1 MDTPPTPTGKY
12 PFVGFTLAAFVGVL
26 LADYLTPTF
35 RVALLTFL
43 TAFLVWGIV
52 RRTAVLLLLLAA
64 TFFLMHGLQFD
75 RNSARQLKTDLG
87 AREMT
92 VAGSGV
98 VDSVPNVITSSN
110 EKVRC
115 EFQLADATLSNGSQN
130 LALLVNWPDATPEI
144 GDRLE
149 FEGTLSNI
157 APPRNPGEF
166 DYAVWLARQQIFS
179 QVNVAYAKDAHL
191 FSVGSEWNLR
201 RMANR
206 IKLKLA
212 DIITR
217 DLTASPVEAGVISAM
232 MLGAKDDTP
241 DSTLE
246 LFMRTGTF
254 HLFSVSGLHVTML
267 AAITLFSLTTLRVPR
282 RCALF
287 LTIPA
292 VFAYALITGWSPSS
306 VRAAIMTSIFVIATL
321 ADRPSLSINTLAL
334 ACFFILIAN
343 TNQLFGAGFQLS
355 FSVVAVIILCS
366 GPLSRR
372 LQKLCEPDPF
382 LPKKLLTPSQKSR
395 WLLGNKASQTLA
407 VTLTAWVGSLP
418 MTAWYFSLLSPAA
431 VIANLLVIP
440 VAFGI
445 LALAVLS
452 VLSSIA
458 SSALVVAFN
467 NANWALVKCLLAT
480 LAAVNW
486 LPGSS
491 VYVGPHW
498 WQRPSQQRLT
508 VFDLGC
514 GGAIAIETS
523 HSCWLV
529 DCGSDSDYRRVVRH
543 YLQQRG
549 INRVDGIFLTHGDGT
564 HVGGIGQFRMD
575 FPEALVYMPQAGRK
589 SLVFRRLIDPKTVRW
604 IASRTSFELDRN
616 ARIDVLW
623 PPPVVDSGRAD
634 DHALLLKLT
643 LENQRFLLAG
653 DTGFTAEMELM
664 SRAAETLRSDWLVL
678 GRDRDDPGGA
688 RGFFQKVGAAT
699 VLTTAKNFP
708 SPERVPLSWI
718 EICRKLHMKL
728 VRFDESGAVQVDVDS
743 DVTRMKTF
751 AGER

>member
-1 MDTPPTPTGKY
+1 MGKY

-43 TAFLVWGIV
+43 AAFVVWGIV
-52 RRTAVLLLLLAA
+52 RKTATLLILLAA
-64 TFFLMHGLQFD
+64 TFFLMHALQFD
-75 RNSARQLKTDLG
+75 RNPARQLKTDLG

-98 VDSVPNVITSSN
+98 VDSVPSVITSSN
-110 EKVRC
+110 GKVRC
-115 EFQLADATLSNGSQN
+115 EFELRNAVISNGAHN
-130 LALLVNWPDATPEI
+130 LSVLINWPDATPQI

-157 APPRNPGEF
+157 AAPRNPGEF
-166 DYAVWLARQQIFS
+166 DYAAWLARRQIFS
-179 QVNVAYAKDAHL
+179 QVNVAYAKDAHV

-201 RMANR
+201 RLANR

-212 DIITR
+212 NIITR

-232 MLGAKDDTP
+232 MLGTKDDTP

-267 AAITLFSLTTLRVPR
+267 AAITLFFLTTLRVPR
-282 RCALF
+282 RSALF

-334 ACFFILIAN
+334 ACFFILIGN
-343 TNQLFGAGFQLS
+343 TNQLFAAGFQLS

-366 GPLSRR
+366 SPLSQH

-382 LPKKLLTPSQKSR
+382 LPKKLLTPFQRSR
-395 WLLGNKASQTLA
+395 WLLGNSASRKMAL
-407 VTLTAWVGSLP
+407 TLTAWAGSLP

-445 LALAVLS
+445 LGLAVLS
-452 VLSSIA
+452 VLSSIV
-458 SSALVVAFN
+458 SSTLLVAFN
-467 NANWALVKCLLAT
+467 NANWVLVKSLLAI
-480 LAAVNW
+480 LAAVNS
-486 LPGSS
+486 LPCSSMFVGS
-491 VYVGPHW
+491 HW
-498 WQRPSQQRLT
+498 WQRPSQQRIT

-514 GGAIAIETS
+514 GGATAIETS
-523 HSCWLV
+523 GHCWLV

-575 FPEALVYMPQAGRK
+575 FPEAAVYVPEAGRK
-589 SLVFRRLIDPKTVRW
+589 SLVFRRLIDPKTVHW
-604 IASRTSFELDRN
+604 ISSGTSFELDRN

-634 DHALLLKLT
+634 DHAFLLKLT

-664 SRAAETLRSDWLVL
+664 THSAKALRSDWLVL

-688 RGFFQKVGAAT
+688 RGFFQKVGAKT
-699 VLTTAKNFP
+699 VLTTGKNFP
-708 SPERVPLSWI
+708 SPERVPVSWI

-728 VRFDESGAVQVDVDS
+728 VRFDESGAVQVDVDNGL
-743 DVTRMKTF
+743 TRMKTF
-751 AGER
+751 ADQR

>member
-1 MDTPPTPTGKY
+1 MGKY

-43 TAFLVWGIV
+43 AAFVVWGIV
-52 RRTAVLLLLLAA
+52 KKTATLLILLAA
-64 TFFLMHGLQFD
+64 TFLLMHALQFD
-75 RNSARQLKTDLG
+75 RNPARQLKTDLG

-98 VDSVPNVITSSN
+98 VDSVPSVITSSN
-110 EKVRC
+110 GKVRS
-115 EFQLADATLSNGSQN
+115 EFELKRSVLSNGANN
-130 LALLVNWPDATPEI
+130 LSLLVNWPDATPQI

-166 DYAVWLARQQIFS
+166 DYAAWLARRQIFS
-179 QVNVAYAKDAHL
+179 LVNVAYAKDAHV

-201 RMANR
+201 RLANR

-212 DIITR
+212 NIITR

-232 MLGAKDDTP
+232 MLGTKDDTP

-267 AAITLFSLTTLRVPR
+267 AAITLFFLTTLRVPR
-282 RCALF
+282 RSALF

-334 ACFFILIAN
+334 ACFFILIGN
-343 TNQLFGAGFQLS
+343 TNQLFAAGFQLS

-366 GPLSRR
+366 SPLSQH

-382 LPKKLLTPSQKSR
+382 LPKKLLTPFQRSR
-395 WLLGNKASQTLA
+395 WLLGNSASRKMAL
-407 VTLTAWVGSLP
+407 TLTAWAGSLP

-445 LALAVLS
+445 LGLAVLS
-452 VLSSIA
+452 VLSSIV
-458 SSALVVAFN
+458 SSTLLVAFN
-467 NANWALVKCLLAT
+467 NANWALVKSLLAI
-480 LAAVNW
+480 LAAVNS

-491 VYVGPHW
+491 MFVGSHW
-498 WQRPSQQRLT
+498 WQRPSQQRVT

-514 GGAIAIETS
+514 GGATAIETS
-523 HSCWLV
+523 GHCWLV

-575 FPEALVYMPQAGRK
+575 FPEAAVYVPEAGRK
-589 SLVFRRLIDPKTVRW
+589 SLVFRRLIDPKTVHW
-604 IASRTSFELDRN
+604 ISSGTSFELDRN

-634 DHALLLKLT
+634 DHAFLLKLT

-664 SRAAETLRSDWLVL
+664 THSATTLKSDWLVL

-688 RGFFQKVGAAT
+688 RGFFQKVGAKT
-699 VLTTAKNFP
+699 VLTTGKKFP
-708 SPERVPLSWI
+708 SPERVPVSWI

-728 VRFDESGAVQVDVDS
+728 VRFDESGAVQVDVDNGLA
-743 DVTRMKTF
+743 RMKTF
-751 AGER
+751 AEQR

>member
-1 MDTPPTPTGKY
+1 MDSPPTGKY

-35 RVALLTFL
+35 RVGLLTFL
-43 TAFLVWGIV
+43 GALVVWGTV
-52 RRTAVLLLLLAA
+52 RKTIALPVLLAA
-64 TFFLMHGLQFD
+64 TFFLIHALQFD
-75 RNSARQLKTDLG
+75 RNPARQLKSDLG
-87 AREMT
+87 AKEIT
-92 VAGSGV
+92 VSGAGV
-98 VDSVPNVITSSN
+98 VDSVPNVIVSSN
-110 EKVRC
+110 GKTRC
-115 EFQLADATLSNGSQN
+115 EFQLADATLSNGSRN

-166 DYAVWLARQQIFS
+166 DYAAWLARQQIFS
-179 QVNVAYAKDAHL
+179 QVNVAYAKDAHV
-191 FSVGSEWNLR
+191 FSIGSKWNLR

-212 DIITR
+212 AIITR

-267 AAITLFSLTTLRVPR
+267 AAITLFFLTTLRVPR
-282 RCALF
+282 RWALF

-292 VFAYALITGWSPSS
+292 VFSYALITGWSPSS
-306 VRAAIMTSIFVIATL
+306 VRAAIMTSLFVIATL
-321 ADRPSLSINTLAL
+321 TDRPSLSINTLAV
-334 ACFFILIAN
+334 ACFFILLGN
-343 TNQLFGAGFQLS
+343 TNQLFSAGFQLS
-355 FSVVAVIILCS
+355 FSVVAVIILVS
-366 GPLSRR
+366 DRLAKQLIKLS
-372 LQKLCEPDPF
+372 EPDAFVPR
-382 LPKKLLTPSQKSR
+382 KLLTKFQRNR
-395 WLLGNKASQTLA
+395 WLLGKSSSRSVAL
-407 VTLTAWVGSLP
+407 TLTAWAGSLP

-431 VIANLLVIP
+431 VVANMLVIP

-452 VLSSIA
+452 VLSSLV
-458 SSALVVAFN
+458 SSSMLIAFN
-467 NANWALVKCLLAT
+467 NANWALVKLLLAI
-480 LAAVNW
+480 LAAVNAI
-486 LPGSS
+486 PYSS
-491 VYVGPHW
+491 AFVGPHW
-498 WQRPSQQRLT
+498 WQHSSQQRLT
-508 VFDLGC
+508 VFDLGA
-514 GGAIAIETS
+514 GGASVIETS
-523 HSCWLV
+523 KSCWLV

-564 HVGGIGQFRMD
+564 HIGGIGQFRMD
-575 FPEALVYMPQAGRK
+575 FPDAPVYVPQAGRK

-604 IASRTSFELDRN
+604 ISAGTSFELDRN
-616 ARIDVLW
+616 AHIDVLW
-623 PPPVVDSGRAD
+623 PPTVVDSGRAD

-664 SRAAETLRSDWLVL
+664 THKPGTLRSDWLVL

-688 RGFFQKVGAAT
+688 RGFFQKVRAAT

-708 SPERVPLSWI
+708 SRERVPDSWI
-718 EICRKLHMKL
+718 EICRKLHLKL

-743 DVTRMKTF
+743 GVTRMKTF

>member
-1 MDTPPTPTGKY
+1 MGKY

-43 TAFLVWGIV
+43 AAFVVWGIV
-52 RRTAVLLLLLAA
+52 RKTATLLILLAA
-64 TFFLMHGLQFD
+64 TFFLMHALQFD
-75 RNSARQLKTDLG
+75 RNPARQLKTDLG

-98 VDSVPNVITSSN
+98 VDSVPSVITSSN
-110 EKVRC
+110 GKVRC
-115 EFQLADATLSNGSQN
+115 EFELRNAVISNGAHN
-130 LALLVNWPDATPEI
+130 LSVLINWPDATPQI

-157 APPRNPGEF
+157 AAPRNPGEF
-166 DYAVWLARQQIFS
+166 DYAAWLARRQIFS
-179 QVNVAYAKDAHL
+179 QVNVAYAKDAHV

-201 RMANR
+201 RLANR

-212 DIITR
+212 NIITR

-232 MLGAKDDTP
+232 MLGTKDDTP

-267 AAITLFSLTTLRVPR
+267 AAITLFFLTTLRVPR
-282 RCALF
+282 RSALF

-334 ACFFILIAN
+334 ACFFILIGN
-343 TNQLFGAGFQLS
+343 TNQLFAAGFQLS

-366 GPLSRR
+366 SPLSQH

-382 LPKKLLTPSQKSR
+382 LPKKLLTPFQRSR
-395 WLLGNKASQTLA
+395 WLLGNSASRKMAL
-407 VTLTAWVGSLP
+407 TLTAWAGSLP

-445 LALAVLS
+445 LGLAVLS
-452 VLSSIA
+452 VLSSIV
-458 SSALVVAFN
+458 SSTLLVAFN
-467 NANWALVKCLLAT
+467 NANWVLVKSLLAI
-480 LAAVNW
+480 LAAVNS

-491 VYVGPHW
+491 MFVGSHW
-498 WQRPSQQRLT
+498 WQRPSQQRIT

-514 GGAIAIETS
+514 GGATAIETS
-523 HSCWLV
+523 GHCWLV

-575 FPEALVYMPQAGRK
+575 FPEAAVYVPEAGRK
-589 SLVFRRLIDPKTVRW
+589 SLVFRRLIDPKTVHW
-604 IASRTSFELDRN
+604 ISSGTSFELDRN

-634 DHALLLKLT
+634 DHAFLLKLT

-664 SRAAETLRSDWLVL
+664 THSATTLRSDWLVL

-688 RGFFQKVGAAT
+688 RGFFQKVGAKT
-699 VLTTAKNFP
+699 VLTTGKNFP
-708 SPERVPLSWI
+708 SPERVPVSWI

-728 VRFDESGAVQVDVDS
+728 VRFDESGAVQVDVDNGL
-743 DVTRMKTF
+743 TRMKTF
-751 AGER
+751 ADQR